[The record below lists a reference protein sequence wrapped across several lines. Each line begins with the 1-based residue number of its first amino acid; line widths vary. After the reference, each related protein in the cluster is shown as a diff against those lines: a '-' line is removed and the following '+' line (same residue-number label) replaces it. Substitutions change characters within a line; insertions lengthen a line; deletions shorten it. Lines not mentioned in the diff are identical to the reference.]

1 MKILCFGDS
10 NTYGYDPRSYL
21 GDRYP
26 QQHRWVDLLSQ
37 KIGCKVINAGE
48 NGREIPCNVV
58 DLHRFAFLLSE
69 WMPLDLLIIMLG
81 TNDLLQG
88 NTTETV
94 CMRMEYFLKFVD
106 LDTSKILLVGP
117 PPMRRGEWVSE
128 QKLIDS
134 SVAISFEYKNLCE
147 RLGVRFVDT
156 TTWDI
161 PMTFDGVH
169 FAEEGHSDFADRIVN
184 YLNKENML

>member
-94 CMRMEYFLKFVD
+94 CMRMEYFLKFIE
-106 LDTSKILLVGP
+106 LILFIFK
-117 PPMRRGEWVSE
+117 GEWVSE

-134 SVAISFEYKNLCE
+134 SVAISFEYKSLCE

-169 FAEEGHSDFADRIVN
+169 FAEEGHSAFANGLAN
-184 YLNKENML
+184 YLDKENVL